1 MLDATLSR
9 IDSEMEQNLKRLFDF
24 LKIKSI
30 STDPEFKKDCVD
42 AANWLV
48 EDLKSFGAKVEKY
61 ETGGHPIVLGHLGS
75 DTGLHILFYGHY
87 DVQPV
92 DPLELWDRDP
102 FDPVIEKLP
111 SGHVIRAR
119 GASDDKGQLMTF
131 VEACRAWIS
140 QNGTLPFKVTFFFE
154 GEEES
159 GSPNLVPFMKK
170 YKKKISSD
178 IVLICDTWLFE
189 NEVPS
194 IVTMLRGILK
204 EEIIITGPD
213 KDLHSGMYGG
223 ISTNPARI
231 LTNVLSALHNHEG
244 IVTIPGFYDEVSEL
258 PKNIKDQWD
267 GLNFNNDQFLR
278 DVGLSTP
285 AGEKGRTPL
294 EMIWSRPTCEIN
306 GIKSGYI
313 NEGFKTV
320 LPSQASA
327 KISFRLVVN
336 QDPLKIRKSFREMV
350 ENLVPIDCKVKFSKH
365 EASKA
370 SQMDTSSPEFE
381 KARAAISEE
390 WGTEAAFVGCGGSI
404 PIAGHFQQITGVDPM
419 LIGFAKDDDQIHSP
433 NEKYDLESFRK
444 GIRSWVRVINSFS
457 ELQNV

>member
-1 MLDATLSR
+1 M
-9 IDSEMEQNLKRLFDF
+9 
-24 LKIKSI
+24 
-30 STDPEFKKDCVD
+30 
-42 AANWLV
+42 
-48 EDLKSFGAKVEKY
+48 
-61 ETGGHPIVLGHLGS
+61 
-75 DTGLHILFYGHY
+75 
-87 DVQPV
+87 
-92 DPLELWDRDP
+92 
-102 FDPVIEKLP
+102 
-111 SGHVIRAR
+111 
-119 GASDDKGQLMTF
+119 
-131 VEACRAWIS
+131 
-140 QNGTLPFKVTFFFE
+140 
-154 GEEES
+154 
-159 GSPNLVPFMKK
+159 
-170 YKKKISSD
+170 
-178 IVLICDTWLFE
+178 
-189 NEVPS
+189 
-194 IVTMLRGILK
+194 
-204 EEIIITGPD
+204 
-213 KDLHSGMYGG
+213 
-223 ISTNPARI
+223 
-231 LTNVLSALHNHEG
+231 G

-350 ENLVPIDCKVKFSKH
+350 ENLVPIDCKVTFLEH

-381 KARAAISEE
+381 KAREAISEE